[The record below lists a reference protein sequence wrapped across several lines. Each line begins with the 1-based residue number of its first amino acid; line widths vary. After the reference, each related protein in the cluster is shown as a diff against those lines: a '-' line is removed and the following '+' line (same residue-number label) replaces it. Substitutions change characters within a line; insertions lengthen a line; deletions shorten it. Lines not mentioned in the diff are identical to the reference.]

1 MQHELCTWGTLLTVV
16 VHDYRNTFAN
26 SLLQGNA
33 ARYAELKEAQV
44 NYRGDSVDLIHYYI
58 VSSKFAKKHSDWK
71 QLDGKWKVQVVLEI
85 H

>member
-1 MQHELCTWGTLLTVV
+1 MNFVLGVHCSQLLCMTIEILLQIL
-16 VHDYRNTFAN
+16 F
-26 SLLQGNA
+26 QGNA

-71 QLDGKWKVQVVLEI
+71 QLDGKWKVQVVLDI